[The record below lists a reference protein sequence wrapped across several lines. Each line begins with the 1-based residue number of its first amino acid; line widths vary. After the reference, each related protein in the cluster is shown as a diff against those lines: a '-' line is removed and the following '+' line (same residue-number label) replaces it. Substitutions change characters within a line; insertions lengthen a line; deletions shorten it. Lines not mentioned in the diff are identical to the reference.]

1 MRQGTIRSWL
11 DLAFP
16 PTCLSCGQAVEAGG
30 YRHVCA
36 GCRSGW
42 SFIEPPCCETCGL
55 PFAGAIEATRQCP
68 RCAELEPAFER
79 GRSIFRYTGIGRAW
93 VHGVKYE
100 GALHLLD
107 DVPALL
113 RRRPEW
119 LALAAG
125 AVLVPVPLYPRRE
138 RERGYNQSAEIARAI
153 ARTVPGATLRPALVR
168 TRETPSQTE
177 LTRAQRQDN
186 VRGAF
191 ALRPG
196 LALETDRLHVVVD
209 DVLTTGAT
217 LNACARVLR
226 QAGVARVRVLTM
238 AHG

>member
-1 MRQGTIRSWL
+1 MPFPPLRTWL

-16 PTCLSCGQAVEAGG
+16 PTCLGCGLAVEVGG
-30 YRHVCA
+30 FRHVCA
-36 GCRSGW
+36 ACRGSW
-42 SFIEPPCCETCGL
+42 AFIEPPCCETCGL
-55 PFAGAIEATRQCP
+55 PFAGAVEASRQCP

-79 GRSIFRYTGIGRAW
+79 GRSLFRYTGIGREW
-93 VHGVKYE
+93 VHAVKYE

-119 LALAAG
+119 LGLAAG
-125 AVLVPVPLYPRRE
+125 GVLVPVPLYPRRE
-138 RERGYNQSAEIARAI
+138 RERGYNQSAELVRAMARA
-153 ARTVPGATLRPALVR
+153 VPGTTARPLLVR
-168 TRETPSQTE
+168 ARETTSQTE
-177 LTRAQRQDN
+177 LTRAQRQEN

-196 LALETDRLHVVVD
+196 ARIEPERLHVVVD